1 MPDVS
6 SPVDPYRGNID
17 VGVVSVDL
25 AYKDYRNVGIAVL
38 TDAPDGISCEFVQLS
53 IGGEPFPG
61 DLARAL
67 VNLWQEKQEKGRWFK
82 CNLTGME
89 KASRMKTY
97 VETSETRHSRCFT
110 SCDGARD

>member
-38 TDAPDGISCEFVQLS
+38 TDAPDGILCEFVQLS

-67 VNLWQEKQEKGRWFK
+67 VRKGK
-82 CNLTGME
+82 
-89 KASRMKTY
+89 K
-97 VETSETRHSRCFT
+97 
-110 SCDGARD
+110 RDVGSNAT

>member
-38 TDAPDGISCEFVQLS
+38 TDAPDGISCEFVHLS

-67 VNLWQEKQEKGRWFK
+67 
-82 CNLTGME
+82 
-89 KASRMKTY
+89 
-97 VETSETRHSRCFT
+97 
-110 SCDGARD
+110 GARKGTLVQMQLDGDGESE

>member
-1 MPDVS
+1 M
-6 SPVDPYRGNID
+6 SPWKLR
-17 VGVVSVDL
+17 SCL
-25 AYKDYRNVGIAVL
+25 AVEIQNFINLRSLSGTDYQSQA
-38 TDAPDGISCEFVQLS
+38 QL
-53 IGGEPFPG
+53 
-61 DLARAL
+61 
-67 VNLWQEKQEKGRWFK
+67 QEKGRWFK